1 MSVDAQFG
9 ARLAS
14 SKLDVDALVAQLHA
28 QPQGAFVPHL
38 RVLAVH
44 ANLILEAAQAAPTLP
59 ERMRAAVRVEQLLRL
74 AFELR
79 AQHTLE
85 NARVLLLASYAAS
98 ECYQYVMQAA
108 WSLGAKPADRW
119 PEPAV
124 LLEPMASPVTF
135 VRGSAAQFLGFMP
148 GTQSRLPFPLVLMP
162 RYPISAV
169 ASLCLIHHEIGHNI
183 DADLGLSDA
192 LRPELEARLEAAQ
205 TPPQLIDTWLEWLE
219 EVVADAF
226 GTLLAGQAYAF
237 EMAGWAAALGD
248 DVGLSSRT
256 HPYPSLRVALSR
268 RLLALVLGP
277 SRGSLGSA
285 SGVPESKA
293 ISDRFGQQVP
303 LVARAL
309 FEAPLGPLGG
319 ASLADLAPAVA
330 RDDRAVELGAAALAR
345 GIGLGLK
352 ELPLRLFPAAACVAV
367 NVHGA
372 SAEAVGEELFAIAS
386 HPSRGHT
393 AVPFSEDRYRETTL
407 RDAVAPLL
415 DEERDGLKLPPPGL
429 FARVRR
435 VSFVGATNEGLPK
448 LFGNYLSSDSG
459 GTRKARLEVFFLG
472 AETLE
477 KLAGGGRDTR
487 DVLQEGRMARDA
499 LTPALL
505 DQVAEEWALYEHDEP
520 YFFASYWDAEGPGG
534 RIHVSAHGWGQDI
547 KRAPSHDYTWPLSA
561 ASPERSYRFYRDSLS
576 ALRARARRFA

>member
-14 SKLDVDALVAQLHA
+14 SKAAVDALAAQLHA
-28 QPQGAFVPHL
+28 QPDGAFVPHL
-38 RVLAVH
+38 RVLIVH
-44 ANLILEAAQAAPTLP
+44 AKLILDAAQAAPTLP
-59 ERMRAAVRVEQLLRL
+59 LRMRAGVRVEQLLRL
-74 AFELR
+74 ASELR

-85 NARVLLLASYAAS
+85 DARVLLLASYAAS
-98 ECYQYVMQAA
+98 ECYQHVIQAA
-108 WSLGAKPADRW
+108 WSLGAKPVDRW

-135 VRGSAAQFLGFMP
+135 VRGSAAQSLGFMP
-148 GTQSRLPFPLVLMP
+148 GTASRLPFPLVLMP

-183 DADLGLSDA
+183 DADLGLTDA

-226 GTLLAGQAYAF
+226 GTLLAGRAYGF

-248 DVGLSSRT
+248 DAALASRT
-256 HPYPSLRVALSR
+256 HPYPSLRVALSSH
-268 RLLALVLGP
+268 LLAHVLGVSSVSFGYDP
-277 SRGSLGSA
+277 GG
-285 SGVPESKA
+285 PESKA
-293 ISDRFGQQVP
+293 VADRFGQQVP

-330 RDDRAVELGAAALAR
+330 QDDRAVELGARALAR
-345 GIGLGLK
+345 GVDAGLK
-352 ELPLRLFPAAACVAV
+352 ELPLRLFPAAACLAV
-367 NVHGA
+367 NVYGA
-372 SAEAVGEELFAIAS
+372 NAEAVGEQLFAIAS
-386 HPSRGHT
+386 RPSRGHT
-393 AVPFSEDRYRETTL
+393 AVVFSEDRYREATL

-435 VSFVGATNEGLPK
+435 ASFVGATNDGLPE
-448 LFGNYLSSDSG
+448 LLRNYRGS
-459 GTRKARLEVFFLG
+459 RKARVEVFFLSTQ
-472 AETLE
+472 ALAQ
-477 KLAGGGRDTR
+477 LAGGGRDANE
-487 DVLQEGRMARDA
+487 VLRQSRLAKDG
-499 LTPALL
+499 LSPALL
-505 DQVAEEWALYEHDEP
+505 DEVAEDWALYEHDEP
-520 YFFASYWDAEGPGG
+520 FFFASYWDAEGPGG

-547 KRAPSHDYTWPLSA
+547 KRAPSHDYTWPLTA
-561 ASPERSYRFYRDSLS
+561 PRPERSYRFYQDSLS
-576 ALRARARRFA
+576 VLRARARRYG